1 MIWLTDRLTGRPW
14 GANPTEIHSIHP
26 RRIEDPR
33 TDAPNVETSEYYPH
47 ERFARGSVV
56 NMAGEHTDVHVVDEN
71 PAQIRQLIEDHE
83 ERFTEAF
90 EAMRLARESQQE

>member
-1 MIWLTDRLTGRPW
+1 MYM
-14 GANPTEIHSIHP
+14 SK
-26 RRIEDPR
+26 RI
-33 TDAPNVETSEYYPH
+33 VI
-47 ERFARGSVV
+47 V